1 MSAVI
6 WNSLK
11 EAKEGLSKLHKE
23 GKTIGSMHTLGALHI
38 GHGKLIEM
46 SSKENDCTV
55 ISIYPNIAQLAP
67 GSKYEYDIEK
77 DCKFAEKHGATHIIC
92 PKTEEIYPEDFRTYL
107 DQGECYKRLNGTAQP
122 YLFKGMITMSVR
134 WILFTRPTRTYWGLK
149 DIGQTILVER
159 ALKDLFQDDIIV
171 REVPC
176 VRYKSGIAISS
187 RLMNQPENKIKE
199 FRRLNEACEKAR
211 KALLNGET
219 NANKIKDIIRNEI
232 TREPLKYF
240 SIEYIKV
247 AKPLD
252 FTEPEEITLPI
263 IFHVDLTDGQKM
275 YFDGLFIRNEEELKN
290 GPPVIWLD
298 EEYPPFLKEEQ
309 NDEV

>member
-11 EAKEGLSKLHKE
+11 EAKEGLKELHNE
-23 GKTIGSMHTLGALHI
+23 GKTIGSIHTLGALHI

-46 SSKENDCTV
+46 SSEENDCTV

-77 DCKFAEKHGATHIIC
+77 DCKFAEEHGATHIIC

-219 NANKIKDIIRNEI
+219 NANRIKDIIKKEI
-232 TREPLKYF
+232 TKEPLKYF

-263 IFHVDLTDGQKM
+263 IFHVDLTDGKKM
-275 YFDGLFIRNEEELKN
+275 YFDGLFIRNEDELRN

-298 EEYPPFLKEEQ
+298 EEYPPFLKEE
-309 NDEV
+309 

>member
-11 EAKEGLSKLHKE
+11 EAKEGLNKLHKE
-23 GKTIGSMHTLGALHI
+23 GKTIGSIHTLGALHI

-46 SSKENDCTV
+46 SSEENDCTV

-77 DCKFAEKHGATHIIC
+77 DCKFAEEHGATHIIC

-219 NANKIKDIIRNEI
+219 NANKIKAIIKNEI

-247 AKPLD
+247 ANPLD

-263 IFHVDLTDGQKM
+263 IFHVDLTDGKKM
-275 YFDGLFIRNEEELKN
+275 YFDGLFIRNEDELKN

-298 EEYPPFLKEEQ
+298 EEYPPFLKEE
-309 NDEV
+309 

>member
-1 MSAVI
+1 MAAVI

-11 EAKEGLSKLHKE
+11 EAKEGLKKLHKE
-23 GKTIGSMHTLGALHI
+23 GKTIGSIHTLGALHI

-46 SSKENDCTV
+46 SAKENDCTV
-55 ISIYPNIAQLAP
+55 ISIYPNVAQLAP
-67 GSKYEYDIEK
+67 GTKYEYDIKK
-77 DCKFAEKHGATHIIC
+77 DCEFAEKHGATHIIC
-92 PKTEEIYPEDFRTYL
+92 PKTEEIYPKDFITYL

-187 RLMNQPENKIKE
+187 RLMDLPEKKIKE
-199 FRRLNEACEKAR
+199 FKRLNDACEKGR
-211 KALLNGET
+211 ETLLEGET
-219 NANKIKDIIRNEI
+219 RASKIKEIIRNEL
-232 TREPLKYF
+232 TKEPLKYF
-240 SIEYIKV
+240 SIEYIKI
-247 AKPLD
+247 AKPED
-252 FTEPEEITLPI
+252 FSEPEEITLPI
-263 IFHVDLTDGQKM
+263 IFHVDLTDGKKM
-275 YFDGLFIRNEEELKN
+275 YFDGLFIRNEEELRN

-298 EEYPPFLKEEQ
+298 DEYPPFKEGE
-309 NDEV
+309 

>member
-11 EAKEGLSKLHKE
+11 EAKEGLNKLHKE
-23 GKTIGSMHTLGALHI
+23 GKTIGSIHTLGALHI

-46 SSKENDCTV
+46 SSKENDCIV

-77 DCKFAEKHGATHIIC
+77 DCKFAEEHGATHIIC

-263 IFHVDLTDGQKM
+263 IFHVDLTDGKKM

-298 EEYPPFLKEEQ
+298 EEYPPFLKEE
-309 NDEV
+309 

>member
-11 EAKEGLSKLHKE
+11 EAKEGLNKLHKE
-23 GKTIGSMHTLGALHI
+23 GKTIGSIHTLGALHI

-46 SSKENDCTV
+46 SSEENDCTV

-77 DCKFAEKHGATHIIC
+77 DCKFAEEHGATHIIC

-219 NANKIKDIIRNEI
+219 NANRIKDIIKNEI
-232 TREPLKYF
+232 TKEPLKYF

-263 IFHVDLTDGQKM
+263 IFHVDLTDGKKM
-275 YFDGLFIRNEEELKN
+275 YFDGLFIRNEDELRN

-298 EEYPPFLKEEQ
+298 EEYPPFLKEE
-309 NDEV
+309 

>member
-6 WNSLK
+6 WNSLA
-11 EAKEGLSKLHKE
+11 EAREGLKKLHEE
-23 GKTIGSMHTLGALHI
+23 GKTIGSIHTLGALHI
-38 GHGKLIEM
+38 GHGKLIEL
-46 SSKENDCTV
+46 SAKENECTV

-77 DCKFAEKHGATHIIC
+77 DCKFAEEHGATHIIC

-107 DQGECYKRLNGTAQP
+107 DQGECYKRLNGVAVP

-134 WILFTRPTRTYWGLK
+134 WILFTKPTRTYWGLK
-149 DIGQTILVER
+149 DIGQVILVER

-171 REVPC
+171 REVPT

-187 RLMNQPENKIKE
+187 RLMNLPEEKIKE
-199 FRRLNEACEKAR
+199 FQKLNEACEIGR
-211 KALLNGET
+211 KAILNGEY
-219 NANKIKDIIRNEI
+219 NSQKVKDLMMEYLNK
-232 TREPLKYF
+232 EPMKYF
-240 SIEYIKV
+240 DVEYIKI

-252 FTEPEEITLPI
+252 FVEPEKISLPI
-263 IFHVDLTDGQKM
+263 IFHIDLTDGKKR

-298 EEYPPFLKEEQ
+298 DYYPPFAKE
-309 NDEV
+309 

>member
-11 EAKEGLSKLHKE
+11 EAKEGLNKLHKE
-23 GKTIGSMHTLGALHI
+23 GKTIGSIHTLGALHI

-77 DCKFAEKHGATHIIC
+77 DCKFAEEHGATHIIC

-149 DIGQTILVER
+149 DIGQIILVER

-176 VRYKSGIAISS
+176 VRYRSGIAISS

-219 NANKIKDIIRNEI
+219 NANKIKNIIKNEI
-232 TREPLKYF
+232 TKEPLKYF

-263 IFHVDLTDGQKM
+263 IFHVDLTDGKKM
-275 YFDGLFIRNEEELKN
+275 YFDGLFIRNEDELKN

-298 EEYPPFLKEEQ
+298 EEYPPFLKEE
-309 NDEV
+309 

>member
-11 EAKEGLSKLHKE
+11 EAKEGLNKLHKE
-23 GKTIGSMHTLGALHI
+23 GKTIGSIHTLGALHV

-46 SSKENDCTV
+46 SSEENDCTV

-77 DCKFAEKHGATHIIC
+77 DCKFAEEHGATHIIC

-219 NANKIKDIIRNEI
+219 NANRIKDIIKNEI
-232 TREPLKYF
+232 TKEPLKYF

-263 IFHVDLTDGQKM
+263 IFHVDLTDGKKM

-298 EEYPPFLKEEQ
+298 EEYPPFLKEE
-309 NDEV
+309 

>member
-11 EAKEGLSKLHKE
+11 EAKEGLNKLHKE
-23 GKTIGSMHTLGALHI
+23 GKTIGSIHTLGALHI

-46 SSKENDCTV
+46 SSRENDCTV

-77 DCKFAEKHGATHIIC
+77 DCKFAEEHGATHIIC

-219 NANKIKDIIRNEI
+219 NANRIKDIIKNEI
-232 TREPLKYF
+232 TKEPLKYF

-263 IFHVDLTDGQKM
+263 IFHVDLTDGKKM
-275 YFDGLFIRNEEELKN
+275 YFDGLFIRNEDELRN

-298 EEYPPFLKEEQ
+298 EEYPPFLKEE
-309 NDEV
+309 

>member
-11 EAKEGLSKLHKE
+11 EAKEGLKELHND
-23 GKTIGSMHTLGALHI
+23 GKTIGSIHTLGALHI

-46 SSKENDCTV
+46 SSEENDCTV

-77 DCKFAEKHGATHIIC
+77 DCKFAEEHGATHIIC

-263 IFHVDLTDGQKM
+263 IFHVDLTDGKKM

-298 EEYPPFLKEEQ
+298 EEYPPFLKEE
-309 NDEV
+309 

>member
-11 EAKEGLSKLHKE
+11 EAKEGLNKLHKE
-23 GKTIGSMHTLGALHI
+23 GKTIGSIHTLGALHI

-46 SSKENDCTV
+46 STKENDCTV

-77 DCKFAEKHGATHIIC
+77 DCKFAEEHGATHIIC

-263 IFHVDLTDGQKM
+263 IFHVDLTDGKKM

-298 EEYPPFLKEEQ
+298 EEYPPFLKEE
-309 NDEV
+309 

>member
-11 EAKEGLSKLHKE
+11 EAKEGLNKLHKE
-23 GKTIGSMHTLGALHI
+23 GKTIGSIHTLGALHI

-46 SSKENDCTV
+46 SSEENDCTV

-77 DCKFAEKHGATHIIC
+77 DCKFAEEHGATHIIC

-107 DQGECYKRLNGTAQP
+107 EQGECYKRLNGTAQP

-219 NANKIKDIIRNEI
+219 NANKIKAIIKNEI

-263 IFHVDLTDGQKM
+263 IFHVDLTDGKKM
-275 YFDGLFIRNEEELKN
+275 YFDGLFIRNEDELKN

-298 EEYPPFLKEEQ
+298 EEYPPFLKEE
-309 NDEV
+309 

>member
-11 EAKEGLSKLHKE
+11 EAKEGLNKLHKE
-23 GKTIGSMHTLGALHI
+23 GKTIGSIHTLGALHI

-77 DCKFAEKHGATHIIC
+77 DCKFAEEHGATHIIC
-92 PKTEEIYPEDFRTYL
+92 PKTEEIYPEDFKTYL

-263 IFHVDLTDGQKM
+263 IFHVDLTDGKKM

-298 EEYPPFLKEEQ
+298 EEYPPFLKEE
-309 NDEV
+309 

>member
-11 EAKEGLSKLHKE
+11 EAKEGLKELHND
-23 GKTIGSMHTLGALHI
+23 GKTIGSIHTLGALHI

-46 SSKENDCTV
+46 SSEENDCTV

-77 DCKFAEKHGATHIIC
+77 DCKFAEEHGATHIIC

-219 NANKIKDIIRNEI
+219 NANRIKDIIKNEI
-232 TREPLKYF
+232 TKEPLKYF

-263 IFHVDLTDGQKM
+263 IFHVDLTDGKKM
-275 YFDGLFIRNEEELKN
+275 YFDGLFIRNEDELRN

-298 EEYPPFLKEEQ
+298 EEYPPFLKEE
-309 NDEV
+309 

>member
-1 MSAVI
+1 MSAI
-6 WNSLK
+6 RWNSLE
-11 EAKEGLSKLHKE
+11 EAKEGLKKLHEE
-23 GKTIGSMHTLGALHI
+23 GKTIGSIHTLGALHI
-38 GHGKLIEM
+38 GHGKLIEL
-46 SSKENDCTV
+46 SAEENDCTV
-55 ISIYPNIAQLAP
+55 ISIYPNVAQLAP
-67 GSKYEYDIEK
+67 GAKYELDIDK
-77 DCKFAEKHGATHIIC
+77 DCKFAEEHGATHIIC
-92 PKTEEIYPEDFRTYL
+92 PKTEEIYPEEFRTYL

-149 DIGQTILVER
+149 DIGQTILVKR

-187 RLMNQPENKIKE
+187 RLMNLPEGKIKE
-199 FRRLNEACEKAR
+199 FTRLNEACEKGR

-219 NANKIKDIIRNEI
+219 NANKIKNIIKEEL
-232 TREPLKYF
+232 TKEPLKYF
-240 SIEYIKV
+240 SIEYIKI

-263 IFHVDLTDGQKM
+263 IFHVDLTDGKKM
-275 YFDGLFIRNEEELKN
+275 YFDGLFLRNEEELRN

-298 EEYPPFLKEEQ
+298 DDYPPYLEEK
-309 NDEV
+309 

>member
-11 EAKEGLSKLHKE
+11 EAKEGLNKLHKE
-23 GKTIGSMHTLGALHI
+23 GKTIGSIHTLGALHV

-46 SSKENDCTV
+46 SSEENDCTV

-77 DCKFAEKHGATHIIC
+77 DCKFAEEHGATHIIC

-219 NANKIKDIIRNEI
+219 NANKIKEIIKNEI

-252 FTEPEEITLPI
+252 FTEPEKITLPI
-263 IFHVDLTDGQKM
+263 IFHVDLTDGKKM
-275 YFDGLFIRNEEELKN
+275 YFDGLFIRNEDELKN

-298 EEYPPFLKEEQ
+298 DEYPPFLKEE
-309 NDEV
+309 

>member
-11 EAKEGLSKLHKE
+11 EAKEGLNKLHKE
-23 GKTIGSMHTLGALHI
+23 GKTIGSIHTLGALHI

-46 SSKENDCTV
+46 SSRENDCTV

-77 DCKFAEKHGATHIIC
+77 DCKFAEEHGATHIIC

-187 RLMNQPENKIKE
+187 RLMDQPENKIKE

-263 IFHVDLTDGQKM
+263 IFHVDLTDGKKM
-275 YFDGLFIRNEEELKN
+275 YFDGLFIKNEEELKN

-298 EEYPPFLKEEQ
+298 EEYPPFLKEE
-309 NDEV
+309 